1 MVRKQG
7 HVIYTISYTRVFVTS
22 EEVKNSAGLESA
34 PRIDSVLSGWGE
46 ASSTD

>member
-1 MVRKQG
+1 MRKQG
-7 HVIYTISYTRVFVTS
+7 HVIYTISFACVYVTS

-34 PRIDSVLSGWGE
+34 PRIDSVLSGWAE

>member
-1 MVRKQG
+1 MVRTQG
-7 HVIYTISYTRVFVTS
+7 HVIYTISCNRVFVTS
-22 EEVKNSAGLESA
+22 EEVKNSAA

>member
-1 MVRKQG
+1 MVRTQG
-7 HVIYTISYTRVFVTS
+7 HVIYTISYNRVFVTS
-22 EEVKNSAGLESA
+22 EEVKNSAA